1 MRAIGA
7 SSRYLVQLPHRV
19 IACTLALLNLILV
32 DDDQDI
38 RRAVGR
44 FLRSYGHDVL
54 VFESAEAYLAS
65 GRTADCMI
73 LDLEL
78 PGLGGFELGLR
89 MREAGDEVPLVFITG
104 HDEMATAIERTTFPC
119 VMKPLDEERL
129 LDAISLATSDG
140 PN

>member
-1 MRAIGA
+1 M
-7 SSRYLVQLPHRV
+7 PHRV
-19 IACTLALLNLILV
+19 IACTLTHLNLILV

-78 PGLGGFELGLR
+78 PGLGGFDLGLR
-89 MREAGDEVPLVFITG
+89 IREAGDEVPPADLRMYFF
-104 HDEMATAIERTTFPC
+104 HQRP
-119 VMKPLDEERL
+119 R
-129 LDAISLATSDG
+129 
-140 PN
+140 

>member
-1 MRAIGA
+1 MRAVGA
-7 SSRYLVQLPHRV
+7 RCRYLVQLPHPV
-19 IACTLALLNLILV
+19 IARTLAHLNLILV

-38 RRAVGR
+38 RRTVGR
-44 FLRSYGHDVL
+44 FLRSYGHDVV

-78 PGLGGFELGLR
+78 PGLGGFDLGLR
-89 MREAGDEVPLVFITG
+89 MREDGDEVPLVFITG
-104 HDEMATAIERTTFPC
+104 HDEMAAAVVRSTFPC

-140 PN
+140 LD